1 VNKFVIQYTHQRVTF
16 SRPVFAT
23 IRLAAVSSDAAI
35 QDAWP
40 ILRVR
45 YPGEHIT
52 VTGVLRIWRVGSAA
66 G

>member
-1 VNKFVIQYTHQRVTF
+1 MNKYVVQYTHQRATS
-16 SRPVFAT
+16 SRPVLAT
-23 IRLAAVSSDAAI
+23 LRVAAVSGNAAI

-52 VTGVLRIWRVGSAA
+52 VTGVLRL
-66 G
+66 

>member
-1 VNKFVIQYTHQRVTF
+1 MNKYVVQYTHQRAMST
-16 SRPVFAT
+16 RPVLAT
-23 IRLAAVSSDAAI
+23 IRVAAVSGDAAI

-52 VTGVLRIWRVGSAA
+52 VTGVMRL
-66 G
+66 